1 MAGRG
6 RADDGGGAACLGE
19 WHLGRSNRLSCVTP
33 SSVLRGSPG
42 GDMGMGGKRAKIL
55 SLYGAFRAPSSNLVN
70 KRAKA

>member
-1 MAGRG
+1 MAGRW
-6 RADDGGGAACLGE
+6 ADDGDGAAFSGE
-19 WHLGRSNRLSCVTP
+19 RHLARGNRLPGVTP